1 MKKYYLIA
9 VACLGTLTLL
19 TSCSA
24 TNPLSLTVTE
34 PAPVHLPPSV
44 KRVGLINRSVPAEGR
59 GGLAAIDAIL
69 TAEGLKLDEEGARAA
84 VQGLADRLQNS
95 GRFEVVVL
103 PDSVPLA
110 ASGLKGMP
118 AALSKKEVGALCERL
133 GVDAVFA
140 LCYYDTD
147 TRVHADIGVV
157 ESSSPLGIPVKL
169 PAHQLELNT
178 AVRSGWRLYMPELP
192 LPLDQWEYTDFL
204 QVRGSG
210 INPLEALNSIANR
223 KERILDLS
231 RETGFLHGGRLEAAR
246 LRVNREYFVRGTP
259 AFVRGKRLARTGA
272 WNEAAQLWEQE
283 TTHPKRKVAGRAH
296 YNMAI
301 INEINGDLEA
311 ALDWARESYATY
323 GNRQALRYWQ
333 VLQHRRN
340 LEEVLQAQLAQAD
353 R

>member
-1 MKKYYLIA
+1 MIL
-9 VACLGTLTLL
+9 ACLGMWTLL

-24 TNPLSLTVTE
+24 TNSLSLTVTE
-34 PAPVHLPPSV
+34 PAVVHLPPSI
-44 KRVGLINRSVPAEGR
+44 KRVGLINRSVPSEGR
-59 GGLAAIDAIL
+59 GGLATIEAIL
-69 TAEGLKLDEEGARAA
+69 SAEGLKLDKAGARAA
-84 VQGLADRLQNS
+84 LQGLADRLQNS

-103 PDSVPLA
+103 PDSIPLA

-118 AALSKKEVGALCERL
+118 AALAKKEVEALCKRL
-133 GVDAVFA
+133 GVDAVFS
-140 LCYYDTD
+140 LSYYDTD
-147 TRVHADIGVV
+147 TQVNASVGVV
-157 ESSSPLGIPVKL
+157 ESDVPLGIPVKL

-178 AVRSGWRLYMPELP
+178 AVRSGWRLYLPELP

-246 LRVNREYFVRGTP
+246 IRVNREYFVRGTP
-259 AFVRGKRLARTGA
+259 AFARGKRLARTGA
-272 WNEAAQLWEQE
+272 WNAAARLWEQE

-296 YNMAI
+296 HNMAI

-311 ALDWARESYATY
+311 ALVWAREAYATY
-323 GNRQALRYWQ
+323 GNRQALRYSQ
-333 VLQHRRN
+333 ILQHRRN
-340 LEEVLQAQLAQAD
+340 QEEVLQAQLAQAD